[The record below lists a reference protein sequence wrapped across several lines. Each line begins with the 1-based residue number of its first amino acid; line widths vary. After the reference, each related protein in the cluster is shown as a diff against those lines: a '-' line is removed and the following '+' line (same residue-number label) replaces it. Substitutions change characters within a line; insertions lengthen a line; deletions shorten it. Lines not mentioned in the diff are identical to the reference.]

1 MLLKLFTTLTL
12 VFSAA
17 LCCYG
22 QLTLPE
28 GRQGAVRPF
37 NEYVLS
43 DWVLKH
49 ADKYKD
55 IEGTPF
61 LHNQWVKGEIQTIR
75 DERFQNVLLKLNL
88 YEGQLIHQNNF
99 TGDSSVIQESLLWAF
114 SIPLKDTVYQFER
127 FDASPPLKPMPLKDF
142 FVVLVR
148 DQFTLLAKPHVHL
161 QRATDNS
168 LVNSVEKQRDRFV
181 HRTQYYVWTPDKK
194 LIRLRNQKKALRQ
207 IFGDYYQGCIEFT
220 QQRGFDWNK
229 PQHLSE
235 LLTYYNNIL

>member
-1 MLLKLFTTLTL
+1 MLKKLYLTQVL
-12 VFSAA
+12 ICFSY
-17 LCCYG
+17 LTSFS
-22 QLTLPE
+22 QLSLPE

-43 DWVLKH
+43 DWVLKN
-49 ADKYKD
+49 ANKYQD
-55 IEGTPF
+55 IDGTPF
-61 LHNQWVKGEIQTIR
+61 LINQWVKGEIQTIK

-99 TGDSSVIQESLLWAF
+99 TGDSSVIQENLLWAF
-114 SIPLKDTVYQFER
+114 SLPSKDTIYQFER
-127 FDASPPLKPMPLKDF
+127 FDASPPLKPQPLKDF

-148 DQFTLLAKPHVHL
+148 DQFTLLAKPSIHL

-168 LVNSVEKQRDRFV
+168 LVNSVEKQRDRFI
-181 HRTQYYVWTPDKK
+181 HRTLYYVWTPNKK
-194 LIRLRNQKKALRQ
+194 LFRLRNQKKALRQ
-207 IFGDYYQGCIEFT
+207 IFGEHYQDCMEFT

-235 LLTYYNNIL
+235 LIIYFNNVK